1 MTQRMHQLK
10 CTLDAALKA
19 RNNAECWKIL
29 REMYDVRKGA
39 A

>member
-10 CTLDAALKA
+10 CALDAAIKA

-29 REMYDVRKGA
+29 REMQALREGSS
-39 A
+39 